1 MYVCVH
7 VYAYGRA
14 DQAENSNLHYSRT
27 RIVSHAHVC
36 LCVYVHVRLCV
47 CVRSQT
53 RQKIVI
59 RSAVGPEV
67 SQWAAGIARARVTKA
82 CRAVGHSVLVAEAQG
97 PRDIRHAPARA
108 NVASLR
114 YAQMSKETY
123 YKAKETYKN

>member
-1 MYVCVH
+1 MCV
-7 VYAYGRA
+7 
-14 DQAENSNLHYSRT
+14 
-27 RIVSHAHVC
+27 
-36 LCVYVHVRLCV
+36 
-47 CVRSQT
+47 VRSQT

-123 YKAKETYKN
+123 YKAKETYYKARHTHIRTRTYTRTQAHLRTHTHT